1 MLGFFLIGLFAAFGA
16 LCALWVLV
24 GCWLMDEPDENL
36 VLIPTPGREEA
47 VLRRCAWLRSFGFH
61 KGRLTMV
68 SDRVEALSKAHPE
81 VIFLTWA
88 QFLARQE
95 YQQEKRNGT

>member
-1 MLGFFLIGLFAAFGA
+1 MLGFFLIGLLASFGA

-24 GCWLMDEPDENL
+24 GSWLMDPPDENL

-47 VLRRCAWLRSFGFH
+47 VLRRYAWLRNLGFH

-68 SDRVEALSKAHPE
+68 SDRAEDLSKAHPE
-81 VIFLTWA
+81 VFFLTWA
-88 QFLARQE
+88 QFFAR
-95 YQQEKRNGT
+95 